1 MEEIGVSSIAQPCCS
16 HCEVRSQV
24 KETSLH
30 VLRTART
37 IRLFWFVMMMMMICF
52 CGMVDRR
59 KACSLIS
66 SWGHCQ
72 RFSPSRISDTPP
84 AGFEPALNLSLGL
97 VE

>member
-1 MEEIGVSSIAQPCCS
+1 MEEIGVSSIAQPCS

-37 IRLFWFVMMMMMICF
+37 IRLFWFVMMMMICF
-52 CGMVDRR
+52 CGMVDRQ
-59 KACSLIS
+59 KTCSLIS